1 MRRPPISPRTLEE
14 LEKMLLEGLKG
25 KSIPWTPQ
33 LKSDICHMGREFLKT
48 QNRRPTKRRTKIHL
62 EQYSPAC

>member
-1 MRRPPISPRTLEE
+1 
-14 LEKMLLEGLKG
+14 MLLEGLKG